1 MAYHRIVES
10 CDASAVSP
18 VKVGPE
24 REPGYLYAVP
34 DWTRQGTEGFLGH
47 GWCQGPTSGKN
58 ARRQGALIL
67 MGGWCGATAADA
79 IAMKTRMRLRSPIGG
94 GVCLAEHNGKKCQ
107 KLCKGEVLPLDRSL
121 LMGDFSMGSTIPED

>member
-1 MAYHRIVES
+1 MAEL

-18 VKVGPE
+18 IKVGPE
-24 REPGYLYAVP
+24 REPCYLYAVH

-67 MGGWCGATAADA
+67 MGVWCGVRTADTTQR
-79 IAMKTRMRLRSPIGG
+79 KTGVRLRPQSGG
-94 GVCLAEHNGKKCQ
+94 MCLAQRNRKKLS
-107 KLCKGEVLPLDRSL
+107 KVV
-121 LMGDFSMGSTIPED
+121 